1 MPLYGAALYAAV
13 YVDGIEGAAWAWT
26 VRVTIDCLLM
36 LVMAAPEARFTALP
50 ATGLGVLFLCCT
62 AFLFGP
68 DRSLTPHFAAAVSA
82 IGVAALLLSWFGL
95 LNGEDR
101 QQLARRRHAA

>member
-1 MPLYGAALYAAV
+1 
-13 YVDGIEGAAWAWT
+13 
-26 VRVTIDCLLM
+26 
-36 LVMAAPEARFTALP
+36 
-50 ATGLGVLFLCCT
+50 
-62 AFLFGP
+62 
-68 DRSLTPHFAAAVSA
+68 LTPHFAAAVSA